1 MLHNMSLQY
10 RLSRMSDSELDRF
23 RMGLSAEV
31 HGVVSAMGQEQE
43 QKKQH
48 QQGTQ
53 RFAQTLGSLHLE
65 QENATLPSLSGGSQ
79 HQAVRSSRYR
89 VMN

>member
-1 MLHNMSLQY
+1 MLHNMSLRY

-23 RMGLSAEV
+23 RMGLLAEV

-43 QKKQH
+43 QEQQH

-53 RFAQTLGSLHLE
+53 LLAQTLSSLHLE
-65 QENATLPSLSGGSQ
+65 QDNTTLPSLSGGSQ
-79 HQAVRSSRYR
+79 HQAV
-89 VMN
+89 VDIE